1 MGQQEDELR
10 HVNILDDF
18 DTRID
23 EYTSEIEQALNSGSY
38 DMVKTLVEALNKVKQ
53 ERERYVGQV
62 GK

>member
-10 HVNILDDF
+10 HINVLDDF

-23 EYTSEIEQALNSGSY
+23 EYTSEIEQAINSGSY
-38 DMVKTLVEALNKVKQ
+38 DMVKTLVEDLKKVKE
-53 ERERYVGQV
+53 ERERYVEQV